1 MNYDVARARS
11 HSISPNIQI
20 VSTRDLLDEAGTE
33 KLCAG
38 VHRGFGQFKANYQ
51 GVCVNTI
58 RNSAFELLVS
68 AYPAKKGKGRW
79 LKLLHRLLDI
89 KPYGFAKS
97 SRMGKYT
104 IMLDPGDQCD
114 QLFYFGIIG
123 HDHDQLLTALLRPG
137 DCVIDVG
144 ANAGHFT
151 ASCANLVGAKGF
163 VHAIEAN
170 PYLVSRLQDG
180 FRSAPEIT
188 VHHAAA
194 ASTAGQAVFSIA
206 TFSGWSSLIPNKTY
220 DVQEQVKV
228 TRITVDDLIYK
239 QKIEKVRLL
248 KLDIEG
254 GEFDALRGAVD
265 ALRAGIIDYV
275 FTEVEP
281 DRMNA
286 FGWSVGDL
294 TALMT
299 SNGYVPVAV
308 KSGGRFK
315 PFSDEQNSTVLSG
328 SDILYSRSSLVE
340 EAAARLF
347 GGGNR
352 AD

>member
-1 MNYDVARARS
+1 
-11 HSISPNIQI
+11 
-20 VSTRDLLDEAGTE
+20 
-33 KLCAG
+33 
-38 VHRGFGQFKANYQ
+38 
-51 GVCVNTI
+51 
-58 RNSAFELLVS
+58 LLVR
-68 AYPAKKGKGRW
+68 AYPARKGKGRW
-79 LKLLHRLLDI
+79 LKLLQGLLNI

-97 SRMGKYT
+97 SRVGKYT

-123 HDHDQLLTALLRPG
+123 NDHHRLLTALLRPG

-151 ASCANLVGAKGF
+151 ASCANLVGAKGSI
-163 VHAIEAN
+163 HSIEAN

-180 FRSAPEIT
+180 FRSVPEIT

-194 ASTAGQAVFSIA
+194 ASTTGQAVFSIA
-206 TFSGWSSLIPNKTY
+206 TFSGWSSLMPNKTY
-220 DVQEQVKV
+220 DVQEQVGV
-228 TRITVDDLIYK
+228 NQITLDDLISK
-239 QKIEKVRLL
+239 QDIKRVRLL

-286 FGWSVGDL
+286 FRWSIADL

-299 SNGYVPVAV
+299 SNDYVAVAV
-308 KSGGRFK
+308 KSGRYFK
-315 PFSDEQNSTVLSG
+315 PFPDKQNSSVLSG
-328 SDILYSRSSLVE
+328 SDILYSHSRLFE
-340 EAAARLF
+340 ETAAHLF